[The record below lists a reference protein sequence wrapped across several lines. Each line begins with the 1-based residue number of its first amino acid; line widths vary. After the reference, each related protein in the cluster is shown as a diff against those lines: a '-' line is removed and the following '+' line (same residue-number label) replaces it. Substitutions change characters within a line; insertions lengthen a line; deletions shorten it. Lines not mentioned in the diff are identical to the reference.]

1 MGRLLL
7 VRLAR
12 RPGHRPLALPGKVR
26 AWAGSRIDFGD
37 SIAGQGHYAV
47 VTRMV
52 DASMQLRLLLL
63 IARML
68 HYLLLLHKLCD
79 TGDGDLEHGRHSGH
93 RSVAAVSPGIS
104 QV

>member
-12 RPGHRPLALPGKVR
+12 RPGHRPLTLPEKVR
-26 AWAGSRIDFGD
+26 AWAGSRTDFGD

-47 VTRMV
+47 VTRTV

-63 IARML
+63 IPRML
-68 HYLLLLHKLCD
+68 HFLLLLHTLSE
-79 TGDGDLEHGRHSGH
+79 TGDGD
-93 RSVAAVSPGIS
+93 
-104 QV
+104 